1 MTARRKTLTA
11 EDRRLWRE
19 VVSSVKPLRGTI
31 LHPEPQVVD
40 TESQEIAPA
49 PQKQPKGTAPAAL
62 APALPKLPGR
72 LVGRLDD
79 RTTRDLKKGRL
90 RIDSRIDLHGMNEAH
105 AHAQLLTHLRHS
117 RAAGLRMVLVITG
130 KGARSGGI
138 LRNAVPKWF
147 ETPPFNLLVSA
158 WRPAEAAHGGNGA
171 LYVRIRREQV
181 AKDGGKGLGKAGSK
195 GA

>member
-31 LHPEPQVVD
+31 LHPEPLVVD
-40 TESQEIAPA
+40 TEIHAVP
-49 PQKQPKGTAPAAL
+49 PPPPKQSTTSASPPSPAA
-62 APALPKLPGR
+62 ALPNPPGR
-72 LVGRLDD
+72 VVGRLDD

-105 AHAQLLTHLRHS
+105 AHAQLLAHLRHS
-117 RAAGLRMVLVITG
+117 RIAGLRMVLVITG
-130 KGARSGGI
+130 KGASSGGI

-158 WRPAEAAHGGNGA
+158 WRPAEAAHGGDGA

-181 AKDGGKGLGKAGSK
+181 SRSGGKGGSK
-195 GA
+195 PA